1 MTPLERQLARL
12 SAREMVA
19 ALGIARAPKLLQ
31 RGMELPF
38 EAASRRLA
46 RTLAELD
53 GSVERLGL
61 PAAAS
66 AALESFGVSLR
77 VSGTP
82 PTTGPCLIL
91 ANHPGAYDALALM
104 TALGRRDLAILAADR
119 SFLRALGRLSRHFVF
134 VADGVASRAGA
145 LRRALSTLRGGGA
158 VLHFPAGRIEPDAEF
173 EPVQQRWLEPWQPGV
188 STLVSACSRTAGAVV
203 FAGVCGV
210 HSPSTKRLA
219 LNRAAEN
226 SGVTTLSPLLQLL
239 QGRRDVATR
248 VHLACGPSTAVLEAQ
263 TGAEQE
269 AALRAGLVSAIAEAR
284 RAR

>member
-1 MTPLERQLARL
+1 LEQQLARL

-19 ALGIARAPKLLQ
+19 ALGIARAPQLLQ
-31 RGMELPF
+31 RGLELPF

-46 RTLAELD
+46 HTLAELD
-53 GSVERLGL
+53 GSLERLGL
-61 PAAAS
+61 PAATA
-66 AALESFGVSLR
+66 AALESFGVTLR

-145 LRRALSTLRGGGA
+145 LKRALSTLKRGGA

-188 STLVSACSRTAGAVV
+188 STLVSACTRAGGAVML
-203 FAGVCGV
+203 AGVCGV
-210 HSPSTKRLA
+210 HSPYTKRLA

-239 QGRRDVATR
+239 QRRRDVAAR
-248 VHLACGPSTAVLEAQ
+248 VHLAYGPSTAVLEAQ
-263 TGAEQE
+263 PEAEQ
-269 AALRAGLVSAIAEAR
+269 ASSLRAGLVSAIAAAQ
-284 RAR
+284 RAG